1 LIFLGNF
8 PDDFCKNL
16 PKFPKRLGKKVGATL
31 HIKTE
36 KIKKTTFCCPELFL
50 ICYNQFNFTIRIK
63 GTIMFGIFD
72 SKSNVAEAKI
82 FFGSTEATKTLKTE
96 RKSPYDGTIVSTA
109 PLCDA
114 DDTTKALH
122 IAKDASKTAA
132 ASPLSQRILW
142 LEDVARRLMEER
154 ENFAMM
160 LSKEVAKPI
169 AFSRIEVER
178 CAETIK
184 LTALELANLHGE
196 TIPTDI
202 MPSGKKTMAYF
213 KREPVGVVAC
223 ITPFNFPLNLVAHK
237 IAPALGAGNTVV
249 LKPTPEAPMTAYM
262 LAKLFVESKYAVKDA
277 LSVVYG
283 DAEVGSTLVKSPIPR
298 VISFTGSVPVGKII
312 MSQAG
317 IKKVSLELGGN
328 AATYIDKSADL
339 ELAAARCAYGA
350 FYNSGQVCISLQRI
364 YVHEEVYKAFAQL
377 LAKETKKLKVGSP
390 YEEDTFMGPLIDE
403 ESRHRAKSWVASAKN
418 EGAKVVAGGEEVEGI
433 FPPTVMADVTDEMKI
448 ICEEVFAPIV
458 SLVAVPD
465 YEIAI
470 KKMNDSPYGL
480 QFSIFTNDLK
490 MTQCFI
496 DDAACGGVVINDI
509 PTLRFDVQPYGGSK
523 LSGVGR
529 EGPRWA
535 LEEFTEIKSVVI
547 C

>member
-1 LIFLGNF
+1 MF
-8 PDDFCKNL
+8 DDED
-16 PKFPKRLGKKVGATL
+16 V
-31 HIKTE
+31 
-36 KIKKTTFCCPELFL
+36 
-50 ICYNQFNFTIRIK
+50 
-63 GTIMFGIFD
+63 
-72 SKSNVAEAKI
+72 EAKI
-82 FFGSTEATKTLKTE
+82 FFGSTEETKDEKSE
-96 RKSPYDGTIVSTA
+96 RCSPYDGIAVSIA
-109 PLCDA
+109 PVCDS
-114 DDTTKALH
+114 DDTKWALK
-122 IAKDASKTAA
+122 IAQKAA
-132 ASPLSQRILW
+132 AHAAKTPLSQRIAW
-142 LEDVARRLMEER
+142 LEDVAKKLEENREAFALM
-154 ENFAMM
+154 
-160 LSKEVAKPI
+160 LTKEVAKPI
-169 AFSRIEVER
+169 TFSRIEVDR
-178 CAETIK
+178 CIETVR
-184 LTALELANLHGE
+184 LTALELSGLHGE

-202 MPSGKKTMAYF
+202 MPSGRKTLAYF

-262 LAKLFVESKYAVKDA
+262 FAKLFITSEYAVKDA

-283 DAEVGSTLVKSPIPR
+283 DAEVGSTLVKSHIPR
-298 VISFTGSVPVGKII
+298 VISFTGSVPVGHII

-339 ELAAARCAYGA
+339 ETAAARCAFGA

-364 YVHEEVYKAFAQL
+364 YVHAEIYGEFATLIAEETA
-377 LAKETKKLKVGSP
+377 KLKVGSP
-390 YEEDTFMGPLIDE
+390 YEDDTFMGPLIDS
-403 ESRHRAKSWVASAKN
+403 ESKERAKNWIASAQS
-418 EGAKVVAGGEEVEGI
+418 EGAKVIAGGEEVDGL

-458 SLVAVPD
+458 SLVSVPD
-465 YEIAI
+465 YETAVE
-470 KKMNDSPYGL
+470 KMNDSPYGL

-490 MTQCFI
+490 MTQAFI
-496 DDAACGGVVINDI
+496 EDAQCGGVVINDI

-529 EGPRWA
+529 EGPKWA

-547 C
+547 S